1 MLRED
6 KQGGRKSHRPSLLA
20 LYGTYV
26 GWEQAGEGGG
36 GRWTSMDAV
45 LLIPPGR
52 SLQEPR
58 LTYLL
63 IHVPARL
70 LSD

>member
-6 KQGGRKSHRPSLLA
+6 KQGEGKATVPLSWPCMAHMWDGSKQ
-20 LYGTYV
+20 GK
-26 GWEQAGEGGG
+26 GGG
-36 GRWTSMDAV
+36 GRWTTMDAV
-45 LLIPPGR
+45 LLTPPGR

>member
-36 GRWTSMDAV
+36 ADGQLWMLFS
-45 LLIPPGR
+45 
-52 SLQEPR
+52 
-58 LTYLL
+58 
-63 IHVPARL
+63 
-70 LSD
+70 